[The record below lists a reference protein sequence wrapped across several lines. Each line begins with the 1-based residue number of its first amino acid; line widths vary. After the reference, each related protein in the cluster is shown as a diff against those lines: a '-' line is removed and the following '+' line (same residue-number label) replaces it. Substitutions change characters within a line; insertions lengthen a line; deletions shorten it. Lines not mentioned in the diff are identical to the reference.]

1 VTATA
6 EHRGAGRRSPA
17 RSALR
22 RIWNAGAWLPVLADR
37 PGLRWLL
44 SGRLVGAPIVILTH
58 RGRRSGMLYR
68 TPVEAI
74 VEDDAAGEVVVSP
87 MRGRRGD
94 WFLNVL
100 AGGLVEVTLRGER
113 FKPEWR
119 ELSESENREALT
131 RYRGEHP
138 IYGRAVLWA
147 LARLHGVDGDTLPA
161 VARTVPMLALKRPPT
176 AE

>member
-1 VTATA
+1 VTAA
-6 EHRGAGRRSPA
+6 AQRRGAGRRSPV

-22 RIWNAGAWLPVLADR
+22 WIWNAGAWLPVLADR
-37 PGLRWLL
+37 QGFRWLL

-58 RGRRSGMLYR
+58 RGRRSGRLHR

-74 VEDDAAGEVVVSP
+74 VEDDAGGGIVVSP

-94 WFLNVL
+94 WFRNVL
-100 AGGLVEVTLRGER
+100 AGGLVEVSLRGER

-119 ELSESENREALT
+119 ELSKPESRDALQ
-131 RYRGEHP
+131 RYQGEHP

-147 LARLHGVDGDTLPA
+147 LARLHGLDGETLPA
-161 VARTVPMLALKRPPT
+161 VAGTIPMLALKRP
-176 AE
+176 AR